1 MATSMTNLF
10 NFGRPLPEPFE
21 KLPNKKVKGAASKYG
36 ALEATLCASVL
47 KGVNAFCA
55 CVNGTGQGA
64 VGNIEGQRY
73 VAEYKSSMGADT
85 YHLVVYDASTG
96 NFLASV
102 YDRDTEL
109 MEQYT
114 AHPSAR
120 DGAALFFAMMPKLLE
135 DQEFKE
141 NFQAYREQ
149 RKDGFPD
156 LPKAVTAAA
165 ILCDNAYRRVKDES
179 CPVHVKV
186 RVDKSGNLMRV
197 SRAQLDSGLYKPG
210 TVLAGEFT
218 VFSNTSGNRVHRPV
232 QVIEH
237 KDFVGK
243 YPLTPGRKLSAGEQ
257 ALVPALPEWYV
268 IPPEVVDICKHAKL
282 TTGKPAQMRNFLLR
296 GPAGTGKTMGAKAIA
311 AGLGLPYMKY
321 TCSAGT
327 EIYDFVGMVFPN
339 TEHSN
344 GDAQLD
350 QEREQLRSLGGMTYE
365 NVSKLLHL
373 PDLEDMDYDPAG
385 VYQALTGVENQ
396 AATAQ
401 DCMALVLEKVTEKVR
416 QLSAAPAETSGQT
429 YSYVETDFIKALKNG
444 YVAEIQEPSTI
455 LQPGVLVGLNSL
467 LEQEGTI
474 TLPIG
479 AEDEYQVAQMVQ
491 VVCDMADFCRKNGVM
506 DGVVGMRSL
515 LDWVLSAQISGD
527 PYTSALD
534 TVVSKAAAD
543 PEDREALITSVLDPV
558 FAPRRRKTA

>member
-21 KLPNKKVKGAASKYG
+21 KLPNKKVKGTASKYG

-64 VGNIEGQRY
+64 VGNIEGQQY

-109 MEQYT
+109 IEQYT

-156 LPKAVTAAA
+156 LPKTVTAAA
-165 ILCDNAYRRVKDES
+165 ILCDNVYRRVKDES
-179 CPVHVKV
+179 CPAHVKV

-197 SRAQLDSGLYKPG
+197 SRTQLDSGLYKPG
-210 TVLAGEFT
+210 TVLAGSSPSFPTPPGT
-218 VFSNTSGNRVHRPV
+218 VFAGPPQSSSTRTLWENTLLPQAGSCLPRNRPWYLPFPSGTSFPRRWW
-232 QVIEH
+232 
-237 KDFVGK
+237 
-243 YPLTPGRKLSAGEQ
+243 TSASTLSLPRASPPKCGISSSG
-257 ALVPALPEWYV
+257 ALPARQ
-268 IPPEVVDICKHAKL
+268 DH
-282 TTGKPAQMRNFLLR
+282 GGQGHRR
-296 GPAGTGKTMGAKAIA
+296 GA
-311 AGLGLPYMKY
+311 GLPYMKY

-339 TEHSN
+339 MEHST

-385 VYQALTGVENQ
+385 VYQSLTGVENQ

-416 QLSAAPAETSGQT
+416 QLSATPAETSGQT
-429 YSYVETDFIKALKNG
+429 YTYVETDFIKALKNG
-444 YVAEIQEPSTI
+444 YVAEIQSLPPSCSPAYWWASTPAGAGGNHHPAHRGGDPPPSGRCRGGHHQCELRRLPGDEPKRGGPDEPGKGHRAP
-455 LQPGVLVGLNSL
+455 QPGGH
-467 LEQEGTI
+467 G
-474 TLPIG
+474 PAG
-479 AEDEYQVAQMVQ
+479 HGGH
-491 VVCDMADFCRKNGVM
+491 RG
-506 DGVVGMRSL
+506 GG
-515 LDWVLSAQISGD
+515 
-527 PYTSALD
+527 
-534 TVVSKAAAD
+534 
-543 PEDREALITSVLDPV
+543 
-558 FAPRRRKTA
+558 